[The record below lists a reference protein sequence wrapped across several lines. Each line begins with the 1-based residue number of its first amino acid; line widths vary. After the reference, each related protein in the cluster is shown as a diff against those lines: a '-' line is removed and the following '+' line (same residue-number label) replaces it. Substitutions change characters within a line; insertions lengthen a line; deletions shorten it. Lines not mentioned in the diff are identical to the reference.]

1 MKVSFEPH
9 PNESVDDVQK
19 ILIDGVHVGYCGTES
34 GRPVC
39 FITAVS
45 CDVSE
50 LVKKAVAE
58 NVGEAS
64 SVNQPPESVE
74 IEGVDDDDSNEE

>member
-19 ILIDGVHVGYCGTES
+19 ILLDGVHVGYCGTKT
-34 GRPVC
+34 GRPIC
-39 FITAVS
+39 FITPVS
-45 CDVSE
+45 SDVSE

-58 NVGEAS
+58 NVGEVS

-74 IEGVDDDDSNEE
+74 IEGAEDDNSDEE

>member
-1 MKVSFEPH
+1 MKVSFKPH
-9 PNESVDDVQK
+9 PNESIDDVQK

-39 FITAVS
+39 FITPVS
-45 CDVSE
+45 GDVSE

-74 IEGVDDDDSNEE
+74 IEGVDDDHSDKE